1 MYDVAVIGGGVSGA
15 TFAKR
20 FAKEGHKVLV
30 LERRAEKSYKPCAG
44 YINYAARELEPI
56 ARNVIERVA
65 DMGKLYSYTG
75 TELKLNL
82 NKYPG
87 ALVYPSEYHQY
98 LRDLAMEAGAEIRY
112 NAEVKNVKFKE
123 RYVALQVG
131 NEIIKA
137 RYCVGAFGM
146 NSMLMRCFGK
156 TLPPHIY
163 MLQYEFQ
170 LPSKVVEE
178 RFGNAVEFYFDS
190 RYASY
195 AYVWVFPKK
204 NGVTIGT
211 YALQLNRDVITRLTN
226 FIFKH
231 ENMKERMK
239 GARPKKFEKRYIF
252 AGIVPTEAL
261 PEVYGMQYVLIGE
274 AAGLTDPLSY
284 HGIYNSI
291 RSARLAATLLSE
303 AITLE
308 KPEKLKEYSDTVLS
322 EIYHEDIEFGTRIA
336 KTLYGHELSDKL
348 ADAVIKLANTDEE
361 LRDALT
367 TMLHHK
373 SPRKAPLSVLRKK
386 KSKILKRFGIV
397 EAMKLSRH
405 FL

>member
-1 MYDVAVIGGGVSGA
+1 MYEVAVIGGGVAGA

-20 FAKEGHKVLV
+20 FAKEGHKVVV

-56 ARNVIERVA
+56 DKKVIERVA
-65 DMGKLYSYTG
+65 DIGKLYSYTG

-98 LRDLAMEAGAEIRY
+98 LRDLAADAGAEVRY
-112 NAEVKNVKFKE
+112 NAEVKKVEFKE
-123 RYVALQVG
+123 KHVALQVG
-131 NEIIKA
+131 TEIIKA
-137 RYCVGAFGM
+137 KYCVGAFGM
-146 NSMLMRCFGK
+146 NSLLMKFFGK

-163 MLQYEFQ
+163 MFQYEFQ
-170 LPSKVVEE
+170 LPSKIVEE

-190 RYASY
+190 RYAGY
-195 AYVWVFPKK
+195 GYTWVFPKK

-211 YALQLNRDVITRLTN
+211 YALQLNKEVITKLNN
-226 FIFKH
+226 FISKH
-231 ENMKERMK
+231 ERMKERMK
-239 GARPKKFEKRYIF
+239 GAQPKKFDKRYIF
-252 AGIVPTEAL
+252 AGIVPTEVL
-261 PEVYGMQYVLIGE
+261 PELYGKRYVLVGE
-274 AAGLTDPLSY
+274 AGGLTDPLSY

-303 AITLE
+303 ALTLE

-322 EIYHEDIEFGTRIA
+322 EIYHADIEFSTKIA
-336 KTLYGHELSDKL
+336 KTLYGHELADKL
-348 ADAVIKLANTDEE
+348 ADAVIKLAKTDEE
-361 LRDALT
+361 LKEALT

-373 SPRKAPLSVLRKK
+373 SARKTPLGVLKKK

-397 EAMKLSRH
+397 DSMKLSKH